1 MPEEWLTK
9 VTQLI
14 KGSTGMR
21 TGAFWS
27 LIFESLE
34 VVRISRRQ
42 SYMSELL
49 ESCNSTLDFPFLW
62 INARNSQ

>member
-14 KGSTGMR
+14 KGSAGMR

-34 VVRISRRQ
+34 VVWISRCR

-49 ESCNSTLDFPFLW
+49 ESYNSTLDFPLLW